1 MSTYRLLSNGVLKD
15 EGLETEACIPAD
27 TNNID
32 WQEFLVWQAEG
43 NTPDPMIAVVTPPAR
58 RWITRLAFFNR
69 FTITEQVTLELG
81 SVDNPNASMAQ
92 RQLEATLR
100 VFIRNVNSSTYIDLD
115 RADVVQG
122 VNTLATYGLITAAR
136 ATEILTATLKPEEV
150 YHP

>member
-1 MSTYRLLSNGVLKD
+1 MTTYRLLPNGVLRD
-15 EGLETEACIPAD
+15 EGLETEASIPAD
-27 TNNID
+27 PSNTD
-32 WQEFLVWQAEG
+32 WQEYLVWQAEG
-43 NTPDPMIAVVTPPAR
+43 NTPAPMIAVVTAPTK

-69 FTITEQVTLELG
+69 FTVTEQITLEIG

-92 RQLEATLR
+92 RQLEAMLR
-100 VFIRNVNSSTYIDLD
+100 VFMRNVNSSTYIDLD

-136 ATEILTATLKPEEV
+136 ATEILTAVVKPEEV